1 MPSGCADHG
10 FLSLVWSGAVGELEA
25 GPAKTRAGILMATG
39 APARCWGG
47 CGATLAPGATYC
59 GRCGTP
65 APQRAYTS
73 APPPP
78 YPTPPQYKLAPAM
91 IAGGLVLILIVTAV
105 VVGAFAAAQFAAGT
119 HVPCTVNCSPKLV
132 TPLPEEALFRSTA
145 YKFQVNYSSDWTV
158 RDHDAYGVTLGT
170 KLGSVVVTGSNGGRP
185 EKVLESAVSNLP
197 STKWQDVSLVTSLKG
212 AHLGDQ
218 DGVGVIYS
226 ASLVGSTQ
234 TATKVRFAVIAASRG
249 GGTGVVF
256 PVDPAAAKHSPN
268 GIPEGQAF
276 DYLCTEFAWRI

>member
-1 MPSGCADHG
+1 MPSACADHG

-25 GPAKTRAGILMATG
+25 GPAKTRAGILMATA
-39 APARCWGG
+39 APARFCGR
-47 CGATLAPGATYC
+47 CGAPLAPGATYC

-65 APQRAYTS
+65 APQRAYTY

-119 HVPCTVNCSPKLV
+119 HVPCTVTCSPKFV
-132 TPLPEEALFRSTA
+132 TPLPEEASFRSTA

-185 EKVLESAVSNLP
+185 DKVLESAVSNLP

-218 DGVGVIYS
+218 DGVGAIYS

-249 GGTGVVF
+249 GVTVVVF
-256 PVDPAAAKHSPN
+256 AVDPADAKNSPN

-276 DYLCTEFAWRI
+276 DYLCTEFIWG